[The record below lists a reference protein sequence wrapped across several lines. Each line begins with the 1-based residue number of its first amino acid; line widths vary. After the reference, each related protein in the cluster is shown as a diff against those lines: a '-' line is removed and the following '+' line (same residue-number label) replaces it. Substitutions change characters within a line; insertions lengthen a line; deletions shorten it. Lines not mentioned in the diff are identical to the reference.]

1 MKLNKRERTL
11 LFVTI
16 GVVLVV
22 LNYWLVVPLA
32 RNWRS
37 VRGDLVNR
45 EAALLQVRE
54 TIGMGPQWQAELDK
68 LRGQFSQKAVH
79 FDDTTD
85 VLKKLE
91 EVGQQA
97 GVSFTARRPLPPEN
111 KGDYSV
117 LPVTCTIEANIE
129 SLVKFLFN
137 IQTAAGFMSV
147 EQLQVT
153 PRQDN
158 SSILRCEVQVRA
170 LSGKT
175 EARRT

>member
-32 RNWRS
+32 KNWRS

-45 EAALLQVRE
+45 EAALRQVRE
-54 TIGMGPQWQAELDK
+54 TIAMAPQWQSELDK
-68 LRGQFSQKAVH
+68 LHSQFSQKAVR

-97 GVSFTARRPLPPEN
+97 GVSFTARRPLPAEN

-117 LPVTCTIEANIE
+117 LPVTCTIEAGIE
-129 SLVKFLFN
+129 PLVKFLFS

-147 EQLQVT
+147 EQLQVS
-153 PRQDN
+153 PRPDN
-158 SSILRCEVQVRA
+158 SSILRCDVQVRA
-170 LSGKT
+170 LSGKA
-175 EARRT
+175 EGRRS